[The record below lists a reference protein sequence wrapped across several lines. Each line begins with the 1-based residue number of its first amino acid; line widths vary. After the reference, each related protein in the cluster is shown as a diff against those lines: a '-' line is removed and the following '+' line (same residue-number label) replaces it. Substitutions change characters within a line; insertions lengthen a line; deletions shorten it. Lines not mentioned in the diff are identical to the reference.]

1 MWELDYKESWV
12 LKNWCFSTVVL
23 DKILESPLAC
33 KEIQPVHPKGE
44 FEYSLEGLMLK
55 LKLQYVGHL
64 IWRTDSFVKTLMLGK
79 IESRRRWERQRMRWF
94 DGITDSMGMSLS
106 KFQVLVLD
114 QETWHTAVH
123 GLPKSGHDWATE
135 LNWNVGFTDA
145 GFVKYSKTLINLL
158 LNILLIILYP
168 LRILKNG
175 HHNYMSSQ
183 KINISCCLAYLASFL
198 YVSLCIYFFS

>member
-1 MWELDYKESWV
+1 MGPDAIILLCWQRSVYQGHGFSSSHVWMWELDYKESWV

-114 QETWHTAVH
+114 QETWHSAVH
-123 GLPKSGHDWATE
+123 GLPKSGHEWATE
-135 LNWNVGFTDA
+135 LNWNVGFTDT
-145 GFVKYSKTLINLL
+145 GFVN
-158 LNILLIILYP
+158 
-168 LRILKNG
+168 
-175 HHNYMSSQ
+175 
-183 KINISCCLAYLASFL
+183 
-198 YVSLCIYFFS
+198 